1 MKLDTPF
8 CFAYISAPLYRTEKV
23 LYSSQSYGSHF
34 LNELCPSLL
43 LCLQIEKL
51 CKTCGSFFYGHP
63 RTRECWHSW
72 LMGKKENYFS
82 QKAVI
87 GSFYFFLRLG
97 GKIHAKTLVKKSQT
111 RPVEN
116 EKKIQGMGD
125 INIIIGFIKWTF

>member
-1 MKLDTPF
+1 M
-8 CFAYISAPLYRTEKV
+8 
-23 LYSSQSYGSHF
+23 LYSRQSYGSHL

-43 LCLQIEKL
+43 LCLQIEKF
-51 CKTCGSFFYGHP
+51 CKTCCSFFYGHS

-87 GSFYFFLRLG
+87 GSFYFFLRLA

-116 EKKIQGMGD
+116 EKKIQGMGAPHHRNSMLL
-125 INIIIGFIKWTF
+125 ISQLLLTRF